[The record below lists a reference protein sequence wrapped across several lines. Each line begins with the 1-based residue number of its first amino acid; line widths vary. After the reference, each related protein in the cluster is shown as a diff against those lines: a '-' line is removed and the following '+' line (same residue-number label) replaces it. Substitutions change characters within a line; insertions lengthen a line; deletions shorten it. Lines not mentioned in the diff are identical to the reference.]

1 MRIGPCQWPAGSM
14 AGMDEVG
21 RRYQALALRIGR
33 HMPEYIDFWLGDPM
47 LREVIA
53 AEEPAPPVELHVE
66 AVALHEAAAAL
77 PADDAPAAQRRGW
90 LLAQLGAMSAI
101 TRRLGGEEIAFADLV
116 EVLFEMSV
124 AETPATDVDRAHAI
138 LDDALP
144 PGPSLRDRL
153 AAHDDATR
161 MPKERSMAAL
171 VWLLARL
178 RERTRQDVGLPDG
191 ESIELVAAPGMAG
204 GAAAPYVGELQT
216 RIELNTELPM
226 TLGGAVYLAAHEGYP
241 GHHAERA
248 NKEVALWRAR
258 DLGEAAVAC
267 IYTPEIAISEGLGE
281 LARGI
286 VLGDQEF
293 GGMLRDLA
301 GELELPI
308 PPSVLEREVTVE
320 RARELM
326 RDLTADA
333 AYQVH
338 QLGLPEAEVRATL
351 AERALRRDDR
361 IEHDMRWIGDPL
373 RGAYTFAYAAGRRV
387 ILPWLEK
394 EGQTAGFTR
403 LLSEQLSPGQ
413 LRADLGEPRALY
425 PGSLV

>member
-1 MRIGPCQWPAGSM
+1 
-14 AGMDEVG
+14 MDEVG

-33 HMPEYIDFWLGDPM
+33 HVPDYIDFWLGDPL
-47 LREVIA
+47 LREAIA
-53 AEEPAPPVELHVE
+53 AEEPAPPIELHVE

-77 PADDAPAAQRRGW
+77 PADDAEAARRRAW
-90 LLAQLGAMSAI
+90 LLAQLGAMSA
-101 TRRLGGEEIAFADLV
+101 TARRLGGEEIVFADLADI
-116 EVLFEMSV
+116 LFEMPVS
-124 AETPATDVDRAHAI
+124 ETPAIDVERAHAI
-138 LDDALP
+138 LDDVLP
-144 PGPSLRDRL
+144 PGSSLRERL

-161 MPKERSMAAL
+161 LPKERGLPAL
-171 VWLLARL
+171 AWLLDRL

-191 ESIELVAAPGMAG
+191 ESVELVAAPGLGG
-204 GAAAPYVGELQT
+204 GAAAPYVGGLRT

-226 TLGGAVYLAAHEGYP
+226 TLGGAVYLAAHEAYP

-248 NKEVALWRAR
+248 SKEVVLWRQR
-258 DLGEAAVAC
+258 ELGEAAVAC

-293 GGMLRDLA
+293 GALLRDLA
-301 GELELPI
+301 TELDLPI
-308 PPSVLEREVTVE
+308 PAPVLEREVIVE

-333 AYQVH
+333 AYQLH

-361 IEHDMRWIGDPL
+361 IDHDLRWIADPL

-387 ILPWLEK
+387 ILPWLERQ
-394 EGQTAGFTR
+394 GQTAGFAR
-403 LLSEQLSPGQ
+403 LLREQLSPGQ
-413 LRADLGEPRALY
+413 LRAELGETRALY